1 MSQRALKKKD
11 LLNVTN
17 KQEKETTHQIYRKQ
31 TQPFTP
37 YKYYKTAQR
46 STLSKNANANASD
59 VNNKCDNIIEIN
71 NFAASKR
78 QFFSTP
84 NLSTQNNSNNNNSL
98 TEQSDGRIQRAQS
111 DSNLNAVQEPNSS
124 MVNAKS
130 EFHLKSIASTVVP
143 LQEQLSIRSNQKHIN
158 STTKKSSVEHSSFN
172 EPRTMQSKRL
182 SIHSGVSSN
191 TAFSV
196 TSSASDSTQ
205 PPTSGFADSE
215 NIRIPIVGYEVM
227 EERARFTVR
236 IHHLL
241 MIILIILMIIFLFS
255 FRQVYKLRVENPF
268 TNDCWLVLR
277 RYTDFQRLNNKLK
290 STFPQLP
297 PLILPRKKLFGDNF
311 SSLFLS
317 NRVQGL
323 QMFINTI
330 MANEMLRNSQ
340 IVRDFFCLD
349 EPPTYSESMEECRA
363 IFEAQ
368 EETIAHLKMQ
378 LRAKD
383 DVIMT
388 LQQQLS
394 NEMEQNRTLSSA
406 IK

>member
-1 MSQRALKKKD
+1 
-11 LLNVTN
+11 
-17 KQEKETTHQIYRKQ
+17 
-31 TQPFTP
+31 
-37 YKYYKTAQR
+37 
-46 STLSKNANANASD
+46 
-59 VNNKCDNIIEIN
+59 
-71 NFAASKR
+71 
-78 QFFSTP
+78 
-84 NLSTQNNSNNNNSL
+84 
-98 TEQSDGRIQRAQS
+98 
-111 DSNLNAVQEPNSS
+111 
-124 MVNAKS
+124 
-130 EFHLKSIASTVVP
+130 
-143 LQEQLSIRSNQKHIN
+143 
-158 STTKKSSVEHSSFN
+158 
-172 EPRTMQSKRL
+172 
-182 SIHSGVSSN
+182 
-191 TAFSV
+191 
-196 TSSASDSTQ
+196 
-205 PPTSGFADSE
+205 
-215 NIRIPIVGYEVM
+215 
-227 EERARFTVR
+227 
-236 IHHLL
+236 
-241 MIILIILMIIFLFS
+241 MIIFLFS
-255 FRQVYKLRVENPF
+255 SQQVYKLRVENPF

-340 IVRDFFCLD
+340 TVRDFFCLD